1 MVRVIKYQGGRKIK
15 RLVVVLAM
23 VFMSGCGG
31 GGSDSASAP
40 SVTSVKTSQVGKYSL
55 SQITEQVSHAAV
67 PFTAYSSWTST
78 PPAWTGALK
87 VGNTSWDMV
96 QSATGQTSNINGTY
110 NFIYDVPYQSGSF
123 ALTIPG
129 YYPMY
134 GRYNIMDD
142 YTLKLTYNYSGAA
155 GRYVQWVETWHKDSD
170 TL

>member
-1 MVRVIKYQGGRKIK
+1 MKKMI
-15 RLVVVLAM
+15 LVLAM
-23 VFMSGCGG
+23 ALMSGCGG
-31 GGSDSASAP
+31 GSDSPA
-40 SVTSVKTSQVGKYSL
+40 VTSVKTSQVGKYSL
-55 SQITEQVSHAAV
+55 SQITEQVSRTAV

-78 PPAWTGALK
+78 PPTWTGTLRT
-87 VGNTSWDMV
+87 GNTSWDMV
-96 QSATGQTSNINGTY
+96 QNMKGQTSNVNGTY
-110 NFIYDVPYQSGSF
+110 QFIYDVPYQSGSF